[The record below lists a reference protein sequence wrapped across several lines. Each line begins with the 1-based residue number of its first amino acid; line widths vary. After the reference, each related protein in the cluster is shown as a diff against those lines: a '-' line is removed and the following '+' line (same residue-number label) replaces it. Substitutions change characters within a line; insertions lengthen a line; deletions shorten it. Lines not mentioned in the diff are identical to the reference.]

1 MRFSSQEIKQ
11 QKFKKKMMGLDPEE
25 VEVFVQMVADDFEE
39 FDKENKALKRKIK
52 ECQLEIEALQRTEVE
67 FKKSLEE
74 REVNSFT
81 TEEAEK
87 KGREIILRAKQKA
100 KEIKEIAMKEAMAVE
115 REISRLRSLKKEL
128 EEGEDIDLD

>member
-74 REVNSFT
+74 REVNSFS

-100 KEIKEIAMKEAMAVE
+100 KEIKEIAMKEAMSVE